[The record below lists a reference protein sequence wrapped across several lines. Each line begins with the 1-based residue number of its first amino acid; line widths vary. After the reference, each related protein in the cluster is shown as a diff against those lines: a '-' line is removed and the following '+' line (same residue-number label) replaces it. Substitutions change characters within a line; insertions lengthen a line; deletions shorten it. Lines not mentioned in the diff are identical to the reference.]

1 MFIKIL
7 LFMILFHI
15 IDDFVLQPISL
26 SNLKQ
31 KKWWEKQE
39 GYSDKYKDDYK
50 VALAIH
56 SISWSIMIHIPF
68 VIMFPSLGQL
78 ALLISFIANA
88 VIHYYIDDLKANKLK
103 INLFEDQMVH
113 FWQICTTLSFI
124 MSLL

>member
-1 MFIKIL
+1 MFIKIV

-56 SISWSIMIHIPF
+56 SISWSIMIHIPL
-68 VIMFPSLGQL
+68 VIVFPSLGQL
-78 ALLISFIANA
+78 ALLISFIVNA

-103 INLFEDQMVH
+103 INLFEDQIVH

>member
-7 LFMILFHI
+7 LFMILLHI

-56 SISWSIMIHIPF
+56 SISWSIMIHIPL
-68 VIMFPSLGQL
+68 VIVFPSLGQL
-78 ALLISFIANA
+78 ALLISFIVNA

>member
-7 LFMILFHI
+7 LFMILLHI

-31 KKWWEKQE
+31 KKWWKKQE

-56 SISWSIMIHIPF
+56 SISWSIMIHIPL
-68 VIMFPSLGQL
+68 VIVFPSLGQL
-78 ALLISFIANA
+78 ALLISFIVNA

-113 FWQICTTLSFI
+113 FWQICATLSII

>member
-56 SISWSIMIHIPF
+56 SISWSIMIHIPL
-68 VIMFPSLGQL
+68 VIMLPSLGQL
-78 ALLISFIANA
+78 ALLISFIVNA

>member
-1 MFIKIL
+1 MFVKIV

-56 SISWSIMIHIPF
+56 SISWSIMIHIPL

-78 ALLISFIANA
+78 ALLISFIVNA
-88 VIHYYIDDLKANKLK
+88 VIHYFIDDLKANKLK

-113 FWQICTTLSFI
+113 FCQICTTLSVI
-124 MSLL
+124 MILL

>member
-1 MFIKIL
+1 MFIKIV

-56 SISWSIMIHIPF
+56 SISWSIMIHIPL

-78 ALLISFIANA
+78 ALLISFIVNA
-88 VIHYYIDDLKANKLK
+88 VIHYFIDDLKANKLK

-113 FWQICTTLSFI
+113 FCQICTTLSVI
-124 MSLL
+124 MITI

>member
-1 MFIKIL
+1 MFIKIV

-56 SISWSIMIHIPF
+56 SISWSIMIHIPL
-68 VIMFPSLGQL
+68 VIMFPFLGQL

>member
-7 LFMILFHI
+7 LFMILLHI

-56 SISWSIMIHIPF
+56 SISWSIMIHIPL

-78 ALLISFIANA
+78 ALLISFIVNA
-88 VIHYYIDDLKANKLK
+88 VIHYFIDDLKANKLK

-124 MSLL
+124 MASL

>member
-1 MFIKIL
+1 MFIKIV

-56 SISWSIMIHIPF
+56 SISWSIMIHIPL

-78 ALLISFIANA
+78 ALLISFIVNA
-88 VIHYYIDDLKANKLK
+88 VIHYFIDDLKANKLK
-103 INLFEDQMVH
+103 INLFEDQMAH
-113 FWQICTTLSFI
+113 FCQIYITLSII
-124 MSLL
+124 MILL

>member
-1 MFIKIL
+1 MFIKIV

-56 SISWSIMIHIPF
+56 SISWSIMIHIPL

-78 ALLISFIANA
+78 ALLISFIVNA
-88 VIHYYIDDLKANKLK
+88 LIHYFIDDLKANKLK

-113 FWQICTTLSFI
+113 FCQICTTLSVI
-124 MSLL
+124 MITI

>member
-1 MFIKIL
+1 MFIKIV

-31 KKWWEKQE
+31 KKWWKKQE

-56 SISWSIMIHIPF
+56 SISWSIMIHIPL

-78 ALLISFIANA
+78 ALLISFIVNA
-88 VIHYYIDDLKANKLK
+88 VIHYFIDDLKANKLK

-113 FWQICTTLSFI
+113 FCQICTTLSVI
-124 MSLL
+124 MISL

>member
-7 LFMILFHI
+7 LFMILLHI

-56 SISWSIMIHIPF
+56 SISWSIMIHIPL

-78 ALLISFIANA
+78 ALLISFIVNA
-88 VIHYYIDDLKANKLK
+88 VIHYFIDDLKANKLK

-113 FWQICTTLSFI
+113 FCQICTTLSVI
-124 MSLL
+124 MITI

>member
-56 SISWSIMIHIPF
+56 SISWSIMIHIPL

-78 ALLISFIANA
+78 ALLISFIVNT

>member
-7 LFMILFHI
+7 LFMILLHI

-78 ALLISFIANA
+78 ALLISFIVNA

>member
-1 MFIKIL
+1 MFIKIV

-56 SISWSIMIHIPF
+56 SISWSIMIHIPL

-78 ALLISFIANA
+78 ALLISFIVNA
-88 VIHYYIDDLKANKLK
+88 VIHYFIDDLKANKLK

-124 MSLL
+124 MASL

>member
-1 MFIKIL
+1 MFIKIV

-56 SISWSIMIHIPF
+56 SISWSIMIHIPL
-68 VIMFPSLGQL
+68 VIMFPSIGQL
-78 ALLISFIANA
+78 ALLISFIVNA
-88 VIHYYIDDLKANKLK
+88 VIHYFIDDLKANKLK

-113 FWQICTTLSFI
+113 FCQICTTLSVI
-124 MSLL
+124 IITL

>member
-7 LFMILFHI
+7 LFMILLHI

>member
-7 LFMILFHI
+7 LFMILLHI

-56 SISWSIMIHIPF
+56 SISWSIMIHIPL

-78 ALLISFIANA
+78 ALLISFIVNA

>member
-7 LFMILFHI
+7 LFMILLHI

-31 KKWWEKQE
+31 KKWLEKQE

-56 SISWSIMIHIPF
+56 SISWSIMIHIPL

-78 ALLISFIANA
+78 ALLISFIVNA

>member
-1 MFIKIL
+1 MFIKIV

-56 SISWSIMIHIPF
+56 SISWSIMIHIPL

-78 ALLISFIANA
+78 ALLISFIVNA
-88 VIHYYIDDLKANKLK
+88 VIHYFIDDLKANKLK

>member
-1 MFIKIL
+1 MFIKIV

-31 KKWWEKQE
+31 KKWWKKQE

-56 SISWSIMIHIPF
+56 SISWSIMIHIPL

-78 ALLISFIANA
+78 ALLISFIVNA
-88 VIHYYIDDLKANKLK
+88 VIHYFIDDLKANKLK

-113 FWQICTTLSFI
+113 FCQICTTLSVI
-124 MSLL
+124 MILL

>member
-1 MFIKIL
+1 MFIKII

-31 KKWWEKQE
+31 KKWWKKQE

-56 SISWSIMIHIPF
+56 SISWSIMIHIPL

-78 ALLISFIANA
+78 ALLISFIVNA

>member
-7 LFMILFHI
+7 LFMILLHI

-56 SISWSIMIHIPF
+56 SISWSIMIHIPL

-78 ALLISFIANA
+78 ALLISFIVNA
-88 VIHYYIDDLKANKLK
+88 VIHYFIDDLKANKIK

-113 FWQICTTLSFI
+113 FCQICTTLSVI
-124 MSLL
+124 MILL

>member
-31 KKWWEKQE
+31 KKWWKKQE

-56 SISWSIMIHIPF
+56 SISWSIMIHIPL
-68 VIMFPSLGQL
+68 VIVFPSLGQL

>member
-7 LFMILFHI
+7 LFMILLHI

-31 KKWWEKQE
+31 KKWWKKQE

-56 SISWSIMIHIPF
+56 SISWSIMIHIPL

-78 ALLISFIANA
+78 ALLISFIVNA

-124 MSLL
+124 ISLL

>member
-1 MFIKIL
+1 MFIKIV

-31 KKWWEKQE
+31 KKWWEEQE

-56 SISWSIMIHIPF
+56 SISWSIMIHIPL

-78 ALLISFIANA
+78 ALLISFIVNA
-88 VIHYYIDDLKANKLK
+88 VIHYFIDDLKANKLK

-113 FWQICTTLSFI
+113 FCQICTTLSVI
-124 MSLL
+124 MILL

>member
-1 MFIKIL
+1 MFIKIV

-56 SISWSIMIHIPF
+56 SISWSIMIHIPL

-78 ALLISFIANA
+78 ALLISFIVNA

-113 FWQICTTLSFI
+113 FCQICTTLSVI
-124 MSLL
+124 MITI

>member
-1 MFIKIL
+1 MFIKIV
-7 LFMILFHI
+7 LFMILLHI

-56 SISWSIMIHIPF
+56 SISWSIMIHIPL

-78 ALLISFIANA
+78 ALLISFIVNA

>member
-7 LFMILFHI
+7 LFMILLHI

-31 KKWWEKQE
+31 KKWWKKQE

-56 SISWSIMIHIPF
+56 TISWSIMIHIPL

-78 ALLISFIANA
+78 ALLISFIVNA

>member
-1 MFIKIL
+1 MFIKIV

-56 SISWSIMIHIPF
+56 SISWSIMIHIPL

-78 ALLISFIANA
+78 ALLISFIVNA
-88 VIHYYIDDLKANKLK
+88 VIHYFIDDLKANKLK
-103 INLFEDQMVH
+103 INLFEDQMIH
-113 FWQICTTLSFI
+113 FCQIFTTLSVI
-124 MSLL
+124 MILL

>member
-1 MFIKIL
+1 MFIKIV

-15 IDDFVLQPISL
+15 IDDFVLQPICL

-56 SISWSIMIHIPF
+56 SISWSIMIHIPL

-78 ALLISFIANA
+78 ALLISFIVNA
-88 VIHYYIDDLKANKLK
+88 VIHYFIDDLKANKLK

-113 FWQICTTLSFI
+113 FCQICTTLSVI
-124 MSLL
+124 MITI

>member
-1 MFIKIL
+1 MFIKIV

-56 SISWSIMIHIPF
+56 SISWSIMIHIPL
-68 VIMFPSLGQL
+68 VIIFPSLGQL
-78 ALLISFIANA
+78 ALLISFIVNA
-88 VIHYYIDDLKANKLK
+88 VIHYFIDDLKANKLK

-113 FWQICTTLSFI
+113 FCQICTTLSVI

>member
-1 MFIKIL
+1 MFIKIV

-56 SISWSIMIHIPF
+56 SISWSIMIHVPL

-78 ALLISFIANA
+78 ALLISFVVNA

-124 MSLL
+124 MSLI

>member
-78 ALLISFIANA
+78 ALLISFIVNA

>member
-7 LFMILFHI
+7 LFMILLHI

-31 KKWWEKQE
+31 KKWWKKQE

-56 SISWSIMIHIPF
+56 SISWSIMIHIPL
-68 VIMFPSLGQL
+68 VIMFQSLGQL
-78 ALLISFIANA
+78 ALLISFIVNA

>member
-56 SISWSIMIHIPF
+56 SISWSIMIHIPL
-68 VIMFPSLGQL
+68 VIMFPSLWQL
-78 ALLISFIANA
+78 ALLISFIVNA

>member
-7 LFMILFHI
+7 LFMILLHI

-31 KKWWEKQE
+31 KKWWKKQE

-56 SISWSIMIHIPF
+56 SISWSIMIHIPL

-78 ALLISFIANA
+78 ALLISFIVNA
-88 VIHYYIDDLKANKLK
+88 VIHYFIDDLKANKLK

-113 FWQICTTLSFI
+113 FCQIYTTLSII
-124 MSLL
+124 MILL

>member
-1 MFIKIL
+1 MFIKIV

-56 SISWSIMIHIPF
+56 SISWSIMIHVPL
-68 VIMFPSLGQL
+68 VIVFPSLGQL
-78 ALLISFIANA
+78 ALLISFIVNA

>member
-7 LFMILFHI
+7 LFMILLHI

-56 SISWSIMIHIPF
+56 SISWSIMIHIPL

-78 ALLISFIANA
+78 ALLISFIVNT